1 MSSPLSSWESAQVH
15 HALSPS
21 YLKDSNTDSTP
32 EYWHFLI
39 VFGLLAGAGT
49 SLIFTPA
56 VSAIGHFFLLKR
68 GNATGIG
75 AMGGSIGG
83 VVFPLMLQSL
93 LPRLG
98 FAWSTRILGF
108 IFIAL
113 CGVAQLLIRSR
124 LPRKPGSSVLPDFRI
139 LREPAFALS
148 TAGVFFMVRG
158 ATQL

>member
-1 MSSPLSSWESAQVH
+1 
-15 HALSPS
+15 
-21 YLKDSNTDSTP
+21 
-32 EYWHFLI
+32 
-39 VFGLLAGAGT
+39 
-49 SLIFTPA
+49 
-56 VSAIGHFFLLKR
+56 
-68 GNATGIG
+68 
-75 AMGGSIGG
+75 MGGSIGG

-148 TAGVFFMVRG
+148 TAGVFFMVRISNPPILPNAPLQYTSDILTRNRNG
-158 ATQL
+158 VSSSQSRT